1 MTFLLDHDVPAEIG
15 RILVHNGHAATQRL
29 AVVESVLHQMR
40 DELASPTNSHT
51 RLQQA
56 AAALRQDY
64 LTDAELT
71 AFSTLE
77 LVPTR

>member
-1 MTFLLDHDVPAEIG
+1 MTHND
-15 RILVHNGHAATQRL
+15 ILEQICHLPATQRL